1 MPGIEIIFQENG
13 KNTLIKAEKNMK
25 FSEVVNKFC
34 KTNCISK
41 KVRPNLRFAFKGS
54 LISSFDENLD
64 KLCIGNSSV
73 ISVSNEEFSN
83 MEKAKDN
90 WKDGIIAGKGLF
102 SFLSEKNKNFI
113 FDNLKQKVSKRI
125 KNKLYSATEDG
136 DTANIFHKKCDNKG
150 PLLYLIKTTNDL
162 IFGIYIS
169 KPLSSDG
176 MTKTD
181 STQMVICPYKNFANL
196 SLNNNATYHCFGDKG
211 ALFHCMQINTP
222 FLSSNCI
229 DIQSCSD
236 FTLPCYPSGNSSYK
250 IKKLEVYSLEESI

>member
-1 MPGIEIIFQENG
+1 MPEIEVIFQEKGN
-13 KNTLIKAEKNMK
+13 NTIVKAQNTAK
-25 FSEVVNKFC
+25 FSDLIEKYR
-34 KTNCISK
+34 KTKCVSK
-41 KVRPNLRFAFKGS
+41 KVIPSLRFSLNGAF
-54 LISSFDENLD
+54 ISSFEENID
-64 KLCIGNSSV
+64 KLSIRNRSV

-229 DIQSCSD
+229 DIQSCND